1 MNLSYFWTGKAGI
14 DRELEVA
21 CEGACRGLVVSPSLL
36 PCYSRKSAPF
46 SHGAKSLFIRNE
58 RTNRRADSPQL
69 QREGVAGVGQRRR
82 GAILQL
88 NILCEDSVLVGYI
101 KVHSLV

>member
-46 SHGAKSLFIRNE
+46 SHGAKSLFIRDG
-58 RTNRRADSPQL
+58 RTDGRRDEPTLPPQL
-69 QREGVAGVGQRRR
+69 QCSPGGRKEGRRELSELDTDA
-82 GAILQL
+82 AAAPF
-88 NILCEDSVLVGYI
+88 CS
-101 KVHSLV
+101 